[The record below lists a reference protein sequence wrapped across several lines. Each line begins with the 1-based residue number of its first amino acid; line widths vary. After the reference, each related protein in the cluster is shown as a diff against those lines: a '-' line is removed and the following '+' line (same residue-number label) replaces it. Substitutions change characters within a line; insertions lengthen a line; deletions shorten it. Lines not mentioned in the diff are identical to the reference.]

1 MSKNHKDILWAI
13 YEKIVKELQD
23 DGGAFKQAN
32 NNNLFSWDVQLTAQ
46 DEQSGYVKITIDT
59 RVRCTGSL
67 NE

>member
-59 RVRCTGSL
+59 RVRGTGSL